1 MRMLQ
6 SKWILSLFFLTM
18 LQFEAAITESTRRL
32 VQAHSEATLPCE
44 NVKLGQKQC
53 KGTTWI
59 FLSKTS
65 YVELFHY
72 GEVTEDGKEKSDR
85 LRLSLSENCSLG
97 IKNVTAEDVGSYTCQ
112 QWRGT
117 KESTGDTKLAENSVV
132 YLSVVTVTEQWKNDL
147 VRLNCS
153 VSTVGDCPYTVK
165 WQLAG
170 GSDIDGQTSPSSC
183 SASVEVW
190 RPCDNGWSGFQ
201 PLRCRVMNKTGE
213 EKKFFNPPSICET
226 PAAWQNLIQHWHF
239 YVGGAAAAFVAVVAA
254 VVIGW
259 KIKSNRRRKEKADI
273 VAKEPEDVLSYV
285 TISFTRSGTDA
296 NLHREDPV
304 TYSTVRDAS
313 SYTLS
318 PAVHVDSNALYAEIN
333 KP

>member
-1 MRMLQ
+1 MTKRKWHNKATGSQWGIVQQWGVNSDGGEKKQRAEVELRIRMLQ

-18 LQFEAAITESTRRL
+18 LQFEGKNVLLHFSLLVSQNFIDTWGFSRSAGELSYWCLIVFTHSLVWSVILWSGWLLSVQPIVFLWFTWNLRFHIFFIFLTAAITESTRRL

-85 LRLSLSENCSLG
+85 LRLSLSENCSLV

-132 YLSVVTVTEQWKNDL
+132 YLSVVT
-147 VRLNCS
+147 
-153 VSTVGDCPYTVK
+153 
-165 WQLAG
+165 
-170 GSDIDGQTSPSSC
+170 
-183 SASVEVW
+183 
-190 RPCDNGWSGFQ
+190 
-201 PLRCRVMNKTGE
+201 GE
-213 EKKFFNPPSICET
+213 
-226 PAAWQNLIQHWHF
+226 
-239 YVGGAAAAFVAVVAA
+239 
-254 VVIGW
+254 
-259 KIKSNRRRKEKADI
+259 
-273 VAKEPEDVLSYV
+273 
-285 TISFTRSGTDA
+285 
-296 NLHREDPV
+296 
-304 TYSTVRDAS
+304 
-313 SYTLS
+313 
-318 PAVHVDSNALYAEIN
+318 
-333 KP
+333 